1 LFKFFLHNS
10 ITFWNANHKHDGE
23 VTTKA
28 THRCLFQVSLHVKK
42 SLTDF
47 SNDSRTVFTYQCKHQ
62 PVFNFITSL

>member
-28 THRCLFQVSLHVKK
+28 THRCLFQVSLHVEKA
-42 SLTDF
+42 
-47 SNDSRTVFTYQCKHQ
+47 
-62 PVFNFITSL
+62 